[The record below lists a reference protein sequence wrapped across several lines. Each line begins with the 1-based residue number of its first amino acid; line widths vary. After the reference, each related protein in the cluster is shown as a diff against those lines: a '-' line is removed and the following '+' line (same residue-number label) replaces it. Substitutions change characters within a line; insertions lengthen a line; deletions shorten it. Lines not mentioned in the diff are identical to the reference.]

1 MYLLQKLGN
10 EKMKS
15 NLELLRN
22 KDIIAVLDGD
32 TIIEKI
38 DEIRIAMPYLSGP
51 DLCALSQ
58 KFGCYQE
65 YYWGNKSK
73 PNLSRWQYMDKI
85 LEYVIKENRVSQ
97 FLSYMMDK
105 ERFSDS
111 LGRLNNVN
119 DIEKKYQYI
128 VQKVLNQIN
137 SILYFGGHELVIISN
152 QYIIKGVNEKITI
165 DIPSISVVDRNYI
178 KELSNRAMK
187 DIDDGNLDS
196 AITKSRT
203 ILEETFCYTIE
214 LKGNEPSDSGDIG
227 KLYKQ
232 VKDLYNMHTDRDM
245 DKRIN
250 KLLSG
255 LENIVQS
262 IAEMRNN
269 GSDSHGL
276 GNKRVNI
283 SDYHARL
290 AVNSSTTMAEF
301 ILSVSQNSK

>member
-1 MYLLQKLGN
+1 MTNNY
-10 EKMKS
+10 
-15 NLELLRN
+15 ELLRN
-22 KDIIAVLDGD
+22 KDIIAILDGD
-32 TIIEKI
+32 SQIEEI
-38 DEIRIAMPYLSGP
+38 DGIRIAMPYLSGP
-51 DLCALSQ
+51 MLCELSQ

-65 YYWGNKSK
+65 YYWGNSSK
-73 PNLSRWQYMDKI
+73 PNLSRWQYMDNI
-85 LEYVIKENRVSQ
+85 LKYVIKENKVSQ
-97 FLSYMMDK
+97 LLTYMMDK

-111 LGRLNNVN
+111 LSKLNTVS
-119 DIEKKYQYI
+119 DIEKMYKYI
-128 VQKVLNQIN
+128 IQKVIDQIN
-137 SILYFGGHELVIISN
+137 SILYFGGHELVIINN
-152 QYIIKGVNEKITI
+152 QFIVKNIDEKINI
-165 DIPSISVVDRNYI
+165 DIPNINVVNRDYI
-178 KELSNRAMK
+178 KDLSERAMK
-187 DIDDGNLDS
+187 DIDEGNLDS

-203 ILEETFCYTIE
+203 ILEETFCYAIE
-214 LKGNEPSDSGDIG
+214 IKGEEPSDNGDIG

-232 VKDLYNMHTDRDM
+232 VKDLYSMHANKDM
-245 DKRIN
+245 DKRVN

-276 GNKRVNI
+276 GSKRVNI

>member
-1 MYLLQKLGN
+1 MNKNYD
-10 EKMKS
+10 
-15 NLELLRN
+15 LLRS
-22 KDIIAVLDGD
+22 KDIIAILDGD
-32 TIIEKI
+32 SQIEEI
-38 DEIRIAMPYLSGP
+38 DGIRIAMPYLSGP
-51 DLCALSQ
+51 MLCELSQ

-65 YYWGNKSK
+65 YYWGNSSK
-73 PNLSRWQYMDKI
+73 PNLSRWQYMDNI
-85 LEYVIKENRVSQ
+85 LKYVIKENKVSQ
-97 FLSYMMDK
+97 LLSYMMEK

-111 LGRLNNVN
+111 LRKLNTVS
-119 DIEKKYQYI
+119 DIEKMYKYI
-128 VQKVLNQIN
+128 IQKVIDQIN
-137 SILYFGGHELVIISN
+137 SILYFGGHELVIINN
-152 QYIIKGVNEKITI
+152 QFIVKNIDEKINI
-165 DIPSISVVDRNYI
+165 DIPNINVVNRDYI
-178 KELSNRAMK
+178 KDLSERAMK
-187 DIDDGNLDS
+187 DIDEGNLDS

-203 ILEETFCYTIE
+203 ILEETFCYAIE
-214 LKGNEPSDSGDIG
+214 IKGEEPSDNGDIG

-232 VKDLYNMHTDRDM
+232 VKDLYSMHTNKDM
-245 DKRIN
+245 DKRVN

-276 GNKRVNI
+276 GSKRVNI